1 MLSARSVQS
10 INVCLDILNSH
21 FICFSMSA
29 VYFLDVGLRFND
41 DYERYFLLALLIS
54 VIEPNN
60 SVSYINN

>member
-29 VYFLDVGLRFND
+29 VYLLDVGCRFND
-41 DYERYFLLALLIS
+41 DMREIFY
-54 VIEPNN
+54 
-60 SVSYINN
+60 